1 MRGKLFGLV
10 ALVSLMGAGQA
21 QIPAKAP
28 PSRGAELAARFGA
41 LESVSQISL
50 APDARKLAYIGQSG
64 EDQVIYVVDLVN
76 WGRPKPIA
84 RIEAKLGQLSW
95 CRWASNVRL
104 VCQTHTVVDN
114 SGTLLWFT
122 RLMGLDADGQNM
134 VKLTKEATSR
144 SRGLLQDGGYVL
156 DWDVAEKPGQV
167 LMTRQYLAD
176 DEIGSRV
183 GRSDTGLGIDLVDTT
198 SLKRGRYEGPDRQAV
213 DYLTDGHGNVRI
225 KATQGSNA
233 TGYASSKLNYY
244 YRRTGSKDWQSLSTV
259 GLTDKN
265 SGGFSP
271 VAVDPARDVVYG
283 FDFNDNTTALFSIK
297 LDGSHKRELVLGR
310 SDVDI
315 DQVVTIGRNR
325 RVVGASYATERRTID
340 YFDPELKALSAALSK
355 ALPGKPNVDII
366 DASQD
371 EGKLLLLAWS
381 DTNPGTLYL
390 FDKATKQVDELLPVR
405 EDLASLPLAPV
416 KPVSFTAADGTAIPA
431 YLTLPPGSTG
441 KGLPAIVMPHGGPG
455 ARDEWGFDWLAQFFA
470 ARGYAVLQPNFRGST
485 GYGNAW
491 YQQNGFKSWRV
502 AIGDV
507 NDAGRWL
514 VSSGIAAPDKLGIVG
529 WSYGGYAAL
538 QSSVLDPDLFKA
550 IVAIAPV
557 TDLDRLRQESM
568 DYVNFPQVDAFIGR
582 GPHIHDGSPAQ
593 NAERFKAPVLLF
605 HGTLDQNVGVGE
617 SRLME
622 SKLRGAGKQVTF
634 IEFKGLDHQLQSPA
648 ARTQLLRDSDAFLR
662 KAFGLPAD

>member
-1 MRGKLFGLV
+1 MHRKLFGLV

-41 LESVSQISL
+41 LESVNQISL

-64 EDQVIYVVDLVN
+64 EDQVIYIVDMVA
-76 WGRPKPIA
+76 WGQPKPIVKIDA
-84 RIEAKLGQLSW
+84 STGHLSW
-95 CRWASNVRL
+95 CRWSSNTRL
-104 VCQTHTVVDN
+104 VCQARTIHDDVGVLLGFSRLLAVD
-114 SGTLLWFT
+114 S
-122 RLMGLDADGQNM
+122 DGQHLI
-134 VKLTKEATSR
+134 KLTKDTNSN
-144 SRGLLQDGGYVL
+144 SHGVLQDGGDVL
-156 DWDVAEKPGQV
+156 DWDVADKPGQV
-167 LMTRQYLAD
+167 LMTRDYIAD
-176 DEIGSRV
+176 DQIGSRV
-183 GRSDTGLGIDLVDTT
+183 GSSETGLGIDLVDTAT
-198 SLKRGRYEGPDRQAV
+198 LKRGRYESPDRQAV
-213 DYLTDGHGNVRI
+213 DYITDGHGNVRI

-233 TGYASSKLNYY
+233 TGYASNKLNYY
-244 YRRTGSKDWQSLSTV
+244 YRRTGSKNWQSLSTV
-259 GLTDKN
+259 GLTDQG

-271 VAVDPARDVVYG
+271 VAVDPARNVVYG
-283 FDFNDNTTALFSIK
+283 FDLEKDKTALFSIA
-297 LDGSHKRELVLGR
+297 LDGSNKRELVLAR

-315 DQVVTIGRNR
+315 DQLVTIGRNN

-390 FDKATKQVDELLPVR
+390 FDKATKHVDELLPVR

-416 KPVSFTAADGTAIPA
+416 KPVTFTAADGTAIPA